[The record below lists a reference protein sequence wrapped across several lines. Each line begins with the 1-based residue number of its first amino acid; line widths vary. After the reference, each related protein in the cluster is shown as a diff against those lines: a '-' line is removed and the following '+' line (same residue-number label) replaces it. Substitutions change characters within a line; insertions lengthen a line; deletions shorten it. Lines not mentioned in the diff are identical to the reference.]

1 MKLWVSDYSLTPK
14 RALNSRTAL
23 APRHG
28 ALVKA
33 ETQFGIGYGDL
44 HPWPEFGDAPIGEQL
59 KTIAQGGTTP
69 LFLRTISLLAKDA
82 RARAE
87 GRSLTGPQP
96 LQNNAAWDFQA
107 DESAD
112 VQIKN
117 LQAVGFH
124 TLKIK
129 CGRDPVQESQLI
141 QRLAQA
147 SSLKIRLDFN
157 ASMSFSEFQRFQDSV
172 PNSVDGQIEYVE
184 DPCSYEPSAWDQI
197 RKRWKVA
204 LDFQINAT
212 GWARDISPS
221 ADVLILKPART
232 DVDEAVDKCTRWG
245 LGLTVTSMMDHP
257 VGVAHASAVA
267 LELQQRGFKI
277 SEDAGCLTTSLY
289 EENDFAKLI
298 KIQGPF
304 LSFAKGHGV
313 GFDELLEAQPWR
325 SLITA

>member
-1 MKLWVSDYSLTPK
+1 MKLWVSEYSLTPK
-14 RALNSRTAL
+14 FVPNARTTL
-23 APRHG
+23 APRRG

-33 ETQFGIGYGDL
+33 ETQFGVGYGDL
-44 HPWPEFGDAPIGEQL
+44 HPWPEFGDAPISAQL
-59 KTIAQGGTTP
+59 QTIAQGGTTP
-69 LFLRTISLLAKDA
+69 LFLRTMSLVAKDA

-87 GRSLTGPQP
+87 GRSLTGSKP

-107 DESAD
+107 DESTEA
-112 VQIKN
+112 QIKN
-117 LQAVGFH
+117 LQMVGFQ
-124 TLKIK
+124 TVKIK
-129 CGRDPVQESQLI
+129 CGRDPVKESQLL
-141 QRLAQA
+141 QRLAQS

-157 ASMSFSEFQRFQDSV
+157 AAISFSEFQRFQESV
-172 PNSVDGQIEYVE
+172 PTSLDAQIEYVE

-197 RKRWKVA
+197 RRRWKVA
-204 LDFQINAT
+204 LDFEINAT
-212 GWARDISPS
+212 GWAQDISPS

-267 LELQQRGFKI
+267 LELQNRGLRI
-277 SEDAGCLTTSLY
+277 SGDAGCLTTSLY
-289 EENDFAKLI
+289 EANDFAKFV

-304 LSFAKGHGV
+304 LSFAKGLGV

-325 SLITA
+325 ALITT